1 MKLSRNIAKKKQ
13 QRRSK
18 DAFSAVLGRR
28 EPKSSHT
35 TAREPRDWRVRAG
48 RRAAMS
54 EPFEFPEF
62 FDYPPYFT
70 CVSRRCR
77 PSALGPSDF
86 V

>member
-1 MKLSRNIAKKKQ
+1 MFSRL
-13 QRRSK
+13 
-18 DAFSAVLGRR
+18 FW

-48 RRAAMS
+48 WRAAMA

-70 CVSRRCR
+70 CVPRRFR

>member
-1 MKLSRNIAKKKQ
+1 
-13 QRRSK
+13 
-18 DAFSAVLGRR
+18 
-28 EPKSSHT
+28 
-35 TAREPRDWRVRAG
+35 
-48 RRAAMS
+48 MS

-77 PSALGPSDF
+77 PSALGPVSYTHLTLPTILL

>member
-1 MKLSRNIAKKKQ
+1 
-13 QRRSK
+13 
-18 DAFSAVLGRR
+18 
-28 EPKSSHT
+28 
-35 TAREPRDWRVRAG
+35 
-48 RRAAMS
+48 MS

>member
-1 MKLSRNIAKKKQ
+1 MFSRLSW
-13 QRRSK
+13 
-18 DAFSAVLGRR
+18 

-70 CVSRRCR
+70 CVPRRCR